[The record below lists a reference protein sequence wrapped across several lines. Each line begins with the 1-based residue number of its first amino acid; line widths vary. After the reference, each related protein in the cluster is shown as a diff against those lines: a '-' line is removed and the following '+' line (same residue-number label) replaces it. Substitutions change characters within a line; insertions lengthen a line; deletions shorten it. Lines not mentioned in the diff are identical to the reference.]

1 MVKNKKKII
10 ATTLAAT
17 MIICT
22 SSLVAYEYNNN
33 INVRRQTNDFIY
45 STFFGLDY
53 SVPNGAKYS
62 DFDPLKM
69 VYYVHKNDKRTIIS
83 TSKYVKGYDCLGEY
97 NSRSSAEELF
107 YIAYSNDR
115 GETTNYSII
124 SYDDI
129 EKDNRKIFEYVS
141 DLALIDEN
149 SPEEVTAF
157 IPECSIDKI
166 DTSLVKK

>member
-17 MIICT
+17 MILCT
-22 SSLVAYEYNNN
+22 SSLALYEYNN
-33 INVRRQTNDFIY
+33 IDVKRQTNNFVY
-45 STFFGLDY
+45 SNFFGLDY

-62 DFDPLKM
+62 DFDPVKTI
-69 VYYVHKNDKRTIIS
+69 YYVHKNDKRTIIS
-83 TSKYVKGYDCLGEY
+83 TSKYVNGYDCLGEY
-97 NSRSSAEELF
+97 NSMSSAEEIF
-107 YIAYSNDR
+107 YIQYSTDR
-115 GETTNYSII
+115 GETTNYTTI

-129 EKDNRKIFEYVS
+129 EKDNHKIFEYLN
-141 DLALIDEN
+141 DLAIIDEN